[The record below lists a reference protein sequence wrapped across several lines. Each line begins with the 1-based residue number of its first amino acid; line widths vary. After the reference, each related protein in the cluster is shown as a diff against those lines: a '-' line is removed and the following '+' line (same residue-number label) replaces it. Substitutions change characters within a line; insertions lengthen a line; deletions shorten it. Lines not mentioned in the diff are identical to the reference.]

1 MTGQNSP
8 PARKPLSKLA
18 LIGFLGSLTGI
29 GLFAAS
35 VIGYRS
41 GTWFVAEVMNLAEW
55 GVYAAG
61 VGCLLSLA
69 GLVVSRPGRGRRGL
83 IISLLGL
90 VLSAPLLAMT
100 ARFDYAAQA
109 YPPINDI
116 TTDTQDP
123 PVFWDMPNPIDYPG
137 GETAALQQ
145 TAYPDLA
152 PLTLATSPEKTHAHA
167 LDIAKGRGWEIVAD
181 MPDEGRIEAVASSL
195 IFGFKDEIVIRVQ
208 EDGDG
213 SLVDVR
219 SRSRVGR
226 VDRGVNA
233 KRIRAFLEDLKQQ
246 TEG

>member
-1 MTGQNSP
+1 MTGQSTL
-8 PARKPLSKLA
+8 ARKPLSRIA
-18 LIGFLGSLTGI
+18 ATGFLGSLIGI
-29 GLFAAS
+29 GLFTAS

-55 GVYAAG
+55 AVYASA

-69 GLVVSRPGRGRRGL
+69 GLVISRPGGGRRGL

-90 VLSAPLLAMT
+90 VLSAPLLGMT
-100 ARFDYAAQA
+100 ARFDYAARA

-116 TTDTQDP
+116 TTDRQDP

-137 GETAALQQ
+137 GATAELQQ

-152 PLTLATSPEKTHAHA
+152 PLTLATSPEKTYAHA
-167 LDIAKGRGWEIVAD
+167 LNIVKGRGWEIVAD
-181 MPDEGRIEAVASSL
+181 APDEGRIEAVASSL
-195 IFGFKDEIVIRVQ
+195 VFGFKDEIVIRIQ

-213 SLVDVR
+213 SLVDMR

-226 VDRGVNA
+226 IDRGVNA
-233 KRIRAFLEDLKQQ
+233 KRIRAFLKDLKQAS
-246 TEG
+246 EG